1 MDLMRELVQWV
12 EETKFEDL
20 PIGVVESAKKLTIDA
35 LGVAIAG
42 SNALGVNTV
51 ADLVLEWG
59 GKGEASV
66 LIRGGKVPAPN
77 AGLVNCTMARALDF
91 GDAHEGGGGHLS
103 ETFVPVSLVLSE
115 YATRPVSGKDYIL
128 AMALGAELSCRLR
141 CATTVFPGWLAE
153 TFAPFGIVATAGKL
167 LGFSPEQFMDGMGI
181 AYSQCSCNR
190 QGALAGAL
198 NIRLQQGLAASGGI
212 TAAILALR
220 GITGARDVLEGTY
233 GLYPL
238 YLKNQYKRERITDG
252 LGARFQFTCTSL
264 KPFPC
269 CKHAHIPIVATLDLM
284 KENNI
289 KPESIEEIQVGTNS
303 EAYLG
308 CAVGENKYRPQ
319 SVIDGQFSI
328 PYTVASAA
336 VRQKVFIDDFTDD
349 AINEEKVLEMAR
361 RVKVRVDPE
370 IDSIGAKVSPA
381 ETSIKTKNGK
391 LYSRR
396 AEFVKGSPRDP
407 MTWEECV
414 AKFRRCVP
422 FAAKP
427 LPGRAVSQVI
437 DIAGQLENAPDVR
450 EVVRLLS
457 QAPNERRPSDFLT
470 S

>member
-12 EETKFEDL
+12 EETKYEDL
-20 PIGVVESAKKLTIDA
+20 PLGVIDSVKKLTIDA

-42 SNALGVNTV
+42 SSALGVETV

-66 LIRGGKVPAPN
+66 LIRGGKVPAPH

-91 GDAHEGGGGHLS
+91 GDAHETGGGHLS
-103 ETFVPVSLVLSE
+103 ETFVPVSLILSE
-115 YATRPVSGKDYIL
+115 YAARPVSGREYIL

-167 LGFSPEQFMDGMGI
+167 LGFTTEQFMDGMGI
-181 AYSQCSCNR
+181 GYSQCSCNR
-190 QGALAGAL
+190 QGALVGAL
-198 NIRLQQGLAASGGI
+198 NIRLQQGLAASDGI
-212 TAAILALR
+212 TAAIMAAR

-238 YLKNQYKRERITDG
+238 YLQNQYKREKITEG
-252 LGARFQFTCTSL
+252 LGTEFQFTRTSL

-269 CKHAHIPIVATLDLM
+269 CKHTHIPIVSTMDMM
-284 KENNI
+284 KENDI
-289 KPESIEEIQVGTNS
+289 KPEEIEEIQVGTNT

-308 CAVGENKYRPQ
+308 CAVGDNKYRPQ
-319 SVIDGQFSI
+319 SVIDAQFSM

-336 VRQKVFIDDFTDD
+336 VRQKVFIDDFTGD
-349 AINEEKVLEMAR
+349 AIKEEKVLEMAR
-361 RVKVRVDPE
+361 RVKTRVDAE
-370 IDSIGAKVSPA
+370 IDGLGAKVSPA
-381 ETSIKTKNGK
+381 VTSIRTKNGK
-391 LYSRR
+391 FYSRR
-396 AEFVKGSPRDP
+396 AEFVRGSPRDP

-422 FAAKP
+422 FAVSP
-427 LPGRAVSQVI
+427 VPGHAVDQVI
-437 DIAGQLENAPDVR
+437 QIVGRLENAPDVR

-457 QAPNERRPSDFLT
+457 
-470 S
+470 